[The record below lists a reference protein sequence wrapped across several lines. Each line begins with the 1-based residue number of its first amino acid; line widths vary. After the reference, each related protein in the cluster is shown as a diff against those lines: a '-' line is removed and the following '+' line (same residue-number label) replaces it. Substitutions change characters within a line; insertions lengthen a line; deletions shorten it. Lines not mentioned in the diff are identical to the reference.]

1 MRISAPRAILRSDV
15 MKSALSLEA
24 REGSRRDGFYCRN
37 SFGNS
42 IDWTIGANGFIEST
56 PNSFA
61 ILLVSTCQ

>member
-15 MKSALSLEA
+15 MKSALSLEE

-37 SFGNS
+37 SFGNPL
-42 IDWTIGANGFIEST
+42 DWTIGANGFIESM